1 MFERNKL
8 EQWYDNKVCQY
19 DISEC
24 GMVNTIELSQLS
36 KLEELKHNSSIFDYA
51 NSKGENDLINAICAI
66 YNCHEENILITN
78 GAVEALFIVLLSLI
92 DRCRTI
98 TCQVPCYNRL
108 EHFLKKVR
116 CEIEYFELK
125 SKFNFNFDFEQFK
138 SSFSN
143 NSNLAILSF
152 PNNPTG
158 CELKDND
165 YVDIINYAENN
176 QKILVFDETA
186 ALSLNGTYIE
196 KNIQHHLNN
205 CICINSMS
213 KAYGVPGI
221 RVGWIVASK
230 TIIEECQAAKEI
242 VSICTPLL
250 LQKIAFDILQNRNY
264 IISNNKRIVH
274 KNVTS
279 LKQHFQEYNSSF
291 VISCIPENS
300 MCCLI
305 RVPNTVKDYEF
316 CLKLYEEYNVLLAP
330 GECFGLKGY
339 FRIGLGVDPNLFDNA
354 LKMLD
359 MFINMHCKI

>member
-8 EQWYDNKVCQY
+8 EQWYENKVCQY

-24 GMVNTIELSQLS
+24 GMVNTIELSQLL

-51 NSKGENDLINAICAI
+51 NSKGENDLINTIGRI

-92 DRCRTI
+92 DRYRTI

-108 EHFLKKVR
+108 EHFFKKVG
-116 CEIEYFELK
+116 CKIKYFELK
-125 SKFNFNFDFEQFK
+125 SNSNFDFDFEQFK
-138 SSFSN
+138 SSVSS

-158 CELKDND
+158 CELRDND
-165 YVDIINYAENN
+165 YEDIINYAENN

-186 ALSLNGTYIE
+186 ALSMKGTYLE
-196 KNIQHHLNN
+196 KNIQYHLNN

-221 RVGWIVASK
+221 RVGWIIASK

-250 LQKIAFDILQNRNY
+250 LQKMAYDILQNRNY
-264 IISNNKRIVH
+264 IINNNKRIVL

-291 VISCIPENS
+291 VINRIPENG

-305 RVPNTVKDYEF
+305 RIPNEVNDYEF
-316 CLKLYEEYNVLLAP
+316 CLKLYEECNVLLAP
-330 GECFGLKGY
+330 GECFGLGGF
-339 FRIGLGVDPNLFDNA
+339 FRLGLGVEPNLFDNA

-359 MFINMHCKI
+359 MFINMHYKI